1 MVKEIS
7 NKNLKQ
13 ANKEKKAEFYTQITD
28 IEKEV
33 LRYKK
38 HFKGK
43 TVFCNCDDPEISHFW
58 KFFSLTFEDLK
69 IKKLISTHYKKNKPS
84 YKLEISK
91 DLNKDGKINKLD
103 TKKTRLKQN
112 GDFRSQECIE
122 ILKQSDI
129 IVTNPPFFLWKEY
142 LEQLFEYKKKFLIIG
157 NVNALSYKKTFS
169 KIKEKKLWLGHSI
182 KGGDREFRVPK
193 DYPLKAAGY
202 RTDDQGNNY
211 IRVKSVRWFTNLDYK
226 ERYYDLELYKKYR
239 NNKKDYPK
247 YVNYDAINLNVT
259 KDSPKDYEGHIGVP
273 LTFMDRYNP
282 SQFDII
288 ALGIVG
294 SIEFTSEKKM
304 EILDKKN
311 ARPTGKFTKN
321 AKGTLYTKYDPKNS
335 ERKKPPAFKD
345 INNGQLY
352 QSHFARIIIKRI
364 ESNLKKCG
372 A

>member
-69 IKKLISTHYKKNKPS
+69 LKKLISTHYEKNKPS

-142 LEQLFEYKKKFLIIG
+142 LEQLFEYKKKIF
-157 NVNALSYKKTFS
+157 
-169 KIKEKKLWLGHSI
+169 
-182 KGGDREFRVPK
+182 
-193 DYPLKAAGY
+193 
-202 RTDDQGNNY
+202 NY
-211 IRVKSVRWFTNLDYK
+211 W
-226 ERYYDLELYKKYR
+226 
-239 NNKKDYPK
+239 
-247 YVNYDAINLNVT
+247 
-259 KDSPKDYEGHIGVP
+259 
-273 LTFMDRYNP
+273 
-282 SQFDII
+282 
-288 ALGIVG
+288 
-294 SIEFTSEKKM
+294 
-304 EILDKKN
+304 
-311 ARPTGKFTKN
+311 
-321 AKGTLYTKYDPKNS
+321 
-335 ERKKPPAFKD
+335 
-345 INNGQLY
+345 
-352 QSHFARIIIKRI
+352 
-364 ESNLKKCG
+364 KC
-372 A
+372 